1 MSGAAPHARGG
12 LLVAVPNL
20 SEGRDPE
27 RIRALVEAV
36 GTTLLDRHS
45 DPSHHRT
52 VLTLAGP
59 PDEVEDAAFDLF
71 RAARRR
77 LDLRRHRGEHP
88 RIGALDVLP
97 FVPFPGTAPEPA
109 PGRELEPELERAA
122 ASARRVGARI
132 GARIDDRIGD
142 DGLADDRISE
152 DASAPGVP
160 VFLYG
165 AASRT
170 GRSLPDLR
178 RGGLPGLAA
187 RLAAGEI
194 VPDYGPPRLH
204 PTAGAV
210 AVGAR
215 GPLLAFN
222 VDLDSD
228 RVDAA
233 RRIARTIRE
242 SGGGLPALRAL
253 GVRRTDRDGAGPRAQ
268 VSMNLPDFRRTS
280 LREAFEA
287 VRREAEALGVGVAGS
302 EIVGLPPAA
311 TLWPGMERD
320 LLLPRPPRSLETAL
334 REQEAE
340 DRPNG

>member
-1 MSGAAPHARGG
+1 M
-12 LLVAVPNL
+12 
-20 SEGRDPE
+20 
-27 RIRALVEAV
+27 
-36 GTTLLDRHS
+36 
-45 DPSHHRT
+45 
-52 VLTLAGP
+52 
-59 PDEVEDAAFDLF
+59 
-71 RAARRR
+71 
-77 LDLRRHRGEHP
+77 
-88 RIGALDVLP
+88 
-97 FVPFPGTAPEPA
+97 
-109 PGRELEPELERAA
+109 
-122 ASARRVGARI
+122 
-132 GARIDDRIGD
+132 
-142 DGLADDRISE
+142 
-152 DASAPGVP
+152 
-160 VFLYG
+160 FLYG

-253 GVRRTDRDGAGPRAQ
+253 GVRRADRDGAGPRAQ

-311 TLWPGMERD
+311 ALWPGMERD